1 MPKPTAS
8 PDLYRPCVGVVI
20 FNPKGQVWIGK
31 RAGETGSFIWQFP
44 QGGID
49 AGETPEYAAIRE
61 LEEETG
67 ISVQS
72 VSPLGQ
78 ASSELF
84 YDYPADVQKNSRTR
98 KWRGQKQIWYA
109 LRFDGSADDIN
120 INAQTPPEF
129 SQWKWGELTDTPNL
143 IVPFKRKV
151 YEQLVIE
158 FEDFANPVK

>member
-1 MPKPTAS
+1 MPNSTAS
-8 PDLYRPCVGVVI
+8 RDLYRPCVGVAI
-20 FNPKGQVWIGK
+20 FNVKGQVWIGK
-31 RAGETGSFIWQFP
+31 RAGETGPYIWQFP

-72 VSPLGQ
+72 VAPLGQ
-78 ASSELF
+78 ASAEFF
-84 YDYPADVQKNSRTR
+84 YDYPEDVQKNSRTR
-98 KWRGQKQIWYA
+98 KWRGQRQIWYA
-109 LRFDGSADDIN
+109 LRFVDENSRVN
-120 INAQTPPEF
+120 INAQQPAEF
-129 SQWKWGELTDTPNL
+129 SEWKWGNLADTPNL

-158 FEDFANPVK
+158 FADFANPVK

>member
-1 MPKPTAS
+1 MPKQTAS
-8 PDLYRPCVGVVI
+8 RELYRPCVGVAI

-31 RAGETGSFIWQFP
+31 RAGETGPYIWQFP

-49 AGETPEYAAIRE
+49 PGETPEYAAIRE

-72 VSPLGQ
+72 VAPLGQ
-78 ASSELF
+78 SSAEFF
-84 YDYPADVQKNSRTR
+84 YDYPEDVQKNSRTR
-98 KWRGQKQIWYA
+98 KWRGQRQIWYA
-109 LRFDGSADDIN
+109 LRFVDDNSWVN
-120 INAQTPPEF
+120 INAQQPAEF
-129 SQWKWGELTDTPNL
+129 SEWKWGDLTDTPNL

-158 FEDFANPVK
+158 FADFANPVK